1 MRARESQTVS
11 EFAMERGFVKGG
23 FTGVSGVFDYVPVSW
38 RVNAYE
44 VNDWDLNL
52 SFSFSLFL
60 KVSSF
65 TSRRSLS

>member
-1 MRARESQTVS
+1 MVS
-11 EFAMERGFVKGG
+11 EFAMERGFVEGSL
-23 FTGVSGVFDYVPVSW
+23 TGVSGVFYYVPVSW

-60 KVSSF
+60 KANNF